1 MSKAHWSR
9 SRRALL
15 AGTFAILV
23 SGPVPLYACE
33 RGPDAA
39 AFAWLLADDANPQ
52 PSGMMLVG
60 YRDETLGHITHV
72 TFHRVART
80 LPGRQPDLPAEEIG
94 RYTVLFSDG
103 TLGPLTYVIFTQALY
118 YGTDLDTTGL
128 PRRVWFD
135 SEEDGV
141 NGNELL
147 VFRAAMR

>member
-1 MSKAHWSR
+1 MSKAQWSR
-9 SRRALL
+9 LRRVFL
-15 AGTFAILV
+15 AGTLAILV
-23 SGPVPLYACE
+23 SGPIPLHACE
-33 RGPDAA
+33 RGPDGA
-39 AFAWLLADDANPQ
+39 AFAWMLVDDANPQ

-60 YRDETLGHITHV
+60 YRDDALGAITHV
-72 TFHRVART
+72 SYHRVART
-80 LPGRQPDLPAEEIG
+80 LPGRQPDLPDEEIG

-147 VFRAAMR
+147 VFRMAAR